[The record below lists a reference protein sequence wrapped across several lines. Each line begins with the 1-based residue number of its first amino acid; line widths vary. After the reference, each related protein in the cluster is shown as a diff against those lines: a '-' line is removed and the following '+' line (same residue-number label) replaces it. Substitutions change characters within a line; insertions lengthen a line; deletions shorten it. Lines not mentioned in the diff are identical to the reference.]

1 MKKIVF
7 LALLMIGLSGVVC
20 AQQEERSAASTHQ
33 AVMLEEVEE
42 TEEDAPA
49 RPGVIERVQPDG
61 DTLHICLRGDER
73 SHYTMTTDRWQIKE
87 DKNGYLCYAIQK
99 KDGSIVASKKVA
111 HDADKRS
118 KCENKWLRR
127 KGLKK
132 N

>member
-20 AQQEERSAASTHQ
+20 AQQPNR
-33 AVMLEEVEE
+33 V
-42 TEEDAPA
+42 PA